1 MTEEAVLGDI
11 RILDLSEDIAGPF
24 CTKLLAGL
32 GAEVVK
38 VERPGTGDVA
48 RIAPPFLGHPSSLE
62 ASGLFLYLNTGKKSI
77 TLDIENVEGASLLR
91 RLAEGC
97 DVLVESH
104 PPGRMESLGLG
115 FDALSGENPGL
126 IYTSITPFGQ
136 TGPYRD
142 YKGSDIVA
150 QAIGALMCVIGLPD
164 REPLKVGGNP
174 LLCTTGM
181 AAFSATMLALHVRDA
196 EGHGQRVDVSEMET
210 TAVAQ
215 IHTSIHHQFGRN
227 PERRPSNLTRAR
239 DGWVSP
245 GLETGVQEETWP
257 RVCELLSVPELAD
270 DPRFNSGPA
279 RRENSQE
286 LLAVVGQ
293 WAADRPKEEIYHTLQ
308 GLRSIAGYVATVED
322 LLASRQL
329 ADREFFQP
337 VVHPATGELMYPG
350 PAFRIEGETWKHE
363 RAPQLGEHNADIYGG
378 ALGYTAT
385 QLEQL
390 QKNGVV

>member
-1 MTEEAVLGDI
+1 M
-11 RILDLSEDIAGPF
+11 
-24 CTKLLAGL
+24 
-32 GAEVVK
+32 
-38 VERPGTGDVA
+38 A
-48 RIAPPFLGHPSSLE
+48 RIAPPFLGDPSSLE

-77 TLDIENVEGASLLR
+77 TLDIEMPREASVLR

-115 FDALSGENPGL
+115 FDALSGDNPGL

-181 AAFSATMLALHVRDA
+181 AAFSATMLALYVRDA

-215 IHTSIHHQFGRN
+215 IHTSITPPVWPQPGAQAQQFDPSQGRVGQ
-227 PERRPSNLTRAR
+227 SGSG
-239 DGWVSP
+239 DGGAGGDV
-245 GLETGVQEETWP
+245 
-257 RVCELLSVPELAD
+257 
-270 DPRFNSGPA
+270 GPA
-279 RRENSQE
+279 C
-286 LLAVVGQ
+286 
-293 WAADRPKEEIYHTLQ
+293 
-308 GLRSIAGYVATVED
+308 
-322 LLASRQL
+322 AS
-329 ADREFFQP
+329 
-337 VVHPATGELMYPG
+337 Y
-350 PAFRIEGETWKHE
+350 
-363 RAPQLGEHNADIYGG
+363 
-378 ALGYTAT
+378 
-385 QLEQL
+385 
-390 QKNGVV
+390 

>member
-1 MTEEAVLGDI
+1 MTEEPILGDI
-11 RILDLSEDIAGPF
+11 RVLDLSEDIAGPY

-32 GAEVVK
+32 GADVVK
-38 VERPGTGDVA
+38 IERPNVGDAA
-48 RIAPPFLGHPSSLE
+48 RIAPPLVGDPSSLE

-77 TLDIENVEGASLLR
+77 TLDIGTTEGALILR
-91 RLAEGC
+91 RLAETC
-97 DVLVESH
+97 DILVESS
-104 PPGRMESLGLG
+104 PPGRMERLGLG
-115 FDALSGENPGL
+115 YDALSGQNPGL

-181 AAFSATMLALHVRDA
+181 AAFSATMLALHVRDI
-196 EGHGQRVDVSEMET
+196 EGHGQHVDVSEMET

-215 IHTSIHHQFGRN
+215 IHTSIHYQFGRN
-227 PERRPSNLTRAR
+227 PERRPSNLTRAK

-257 RVCELLSVPELAD
+257 RVCELLGVPELVD
-270 DPRFNSGPA
+270 DPRFNTGPA

-286 LLAVVGQ
+286 LLVVVGQ

-322 LLASRQL
+322 LLASGQL
-329 ADREFFQP
+329 TDRKFFQP
-337 VVHPATGELMYPG
+337 IGHPATGELMYPG
-350 PAFRIEGETWKHE
+350 PAFRLEGANWRHG
-363 RAPQLGEHNADIYGG
+363 RAPHLGEHNTDIYGG
-378 ALGYTAT
+378 TLGYTAT

>member
-1 MTEEAVLGDI
+1 MTEDPILGDI
-11 RILDLSEDIAGPF
+11 KVLDLSEDIAGPF

-38 VERPGTGDVA
+38 VERPGQGDPA
-48 RIAPPFLGHPSSLE
+48 RNGPPFLGSQPNQE
-62 ASGLFLYLNTGKKSI
+62 NSGLFLYFNTAKKSV
-77 TLDIENVEGASLLR
+77 TLDFEA
-91 RLAEGC
+91 AEGISILRQMAEQC
-97 DVLVESH
+97 DILVESS
-104 PPGRMESLGLG
+104 PPGHMSDLRLGYDSLSEL
-115 FDALSGENPGL
+115 NPGL

-136 TGPYRD
+136 SGPYRD

-164 REPLKVGGNP
+164 REPLKIGGNP

-181 AAFSATMLALHVRDA
+181 AAFSATMLALYVRDM
-196 EGHGQRVDVSEMET
+196 EGHGQHVDISDMET

-215 IHTSIHHQFGRN
+215 IHTSIHYQFGRS

-257 RVCELLSVPELAD
+257 RVCELLGVPELAD
-270 DPRFNSGPA
+270 DERFNSAPA

-322 LLASRQL
+322 LIGSRQL
-329 ADREFFQP
+329 ISREFFQLID
-337 VVHPATGELMYPG
+337 HPETGELKYPG
-350 PAFRIEGETWKHE
+350 ALFRIGGETWRNQ
-363 RAPQLGEHNADIYGG
+363 RAPTLGEHNASVYGDW
-378 ALGYTAT
+378 LGYTA
-385 QLEQL
+385 EQVGEL
-390 QKNGVV
+390 RWKGVL